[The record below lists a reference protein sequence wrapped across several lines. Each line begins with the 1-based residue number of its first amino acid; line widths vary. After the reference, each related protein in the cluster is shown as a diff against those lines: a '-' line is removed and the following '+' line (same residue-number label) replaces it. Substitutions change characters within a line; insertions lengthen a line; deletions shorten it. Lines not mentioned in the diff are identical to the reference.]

1 MTKPP
6 SHIDKIVAEIA
17 KQGALMDDATDAAD
31 RVSVSLP
38 YPRIFRDL
46 LESHS
51 FAAFVL
57 GDIHICGNI
66 RGEDDSLDELLADKA
81 LTDALVNAGFL
92 PFARPETGT
101 YDRICFDMRGKT
113 RPKDAPIVLMDHEAV
128 LSHGRI
134 PRPRQLAGSL
144 IKLLEEHRQP

>member
-6 SHIDKIVAEIA
+6 SHIDRIVAEIA
-17 KQGALMDDATDAAD
+17 SQGALMDDAAD
-31 RVSVSLP
+31 VTARVSVSLP

-81 LTDALVNAGFL
+81 LTDALVNAGLL
-92 PFARPETGT
+92 PFARPATGS
-101 YDRICFDMRGKT
+101 YDRVCFDMRDKNQ
-113 RPKDAPIVLMDHEAV
+113 PADAPVVLMDHESI
-128 LSHGRI
+128 LSHGRL